1 MAYNKKTQTMKSFV
15 CSRKLLKEFNL
26 LCNVYKVKASSV
38 IRRLIML
45 FLLEPSIFDYLNNK
59 STVSKFLDSFDIS
72 DL

>member
-15 CSRKLLKEFNL
+15 CSRKLFKEFNL
-26 LCNVYKVKASSV
+26 VCKVHNLKTSSV

-45 FLLEPSIFDYLNNK
+45 FLVEPSTYDFIQNK